1 MQSQAGAS
9 PALKEVEPALELM
22 VNLTKMDWRGFLADI
37 LILFT
42 MSYVLRKAAD
52 LGLLDQ
58 QSDRQLSLQG
68 LAVLMSV
75 QSVQQPQDIQPQ
87 QEQQQQDDQQQQHQ
101 QDQQLAQDQVEL
113 PELQAL
119 LEVPYTA
126 ISSRLSR
133 PWLVGHGAAP
143 RSILQGS
150 GDVRWSLGEG
160 SFAKVYV
167 ACYHGQ
173 PVVVKELKGC
183 DSSQQQHGL
192 LRQVSSAE
200 QAQRHRE
207 AVAALFKE
215 AAMMEASR
223 HSSVVQCLALC
234 KEPPALVME
243 WCRGGSLSQPNDNF
257 LASASALDIVRLLH
271 NAAAAVAHLHSHQ
284 RRCGKALVHG
294 DLRACNVMLQSQSGP
309 DWGIKVGVTGS
320 GSPQK
325 FVIIRLSCD
334 SV

>member
-1 MQSQAGAS
+1 MMS
-9 PALKEVEPALELM
+9 
-22 VNLTKMDWRGFLADI
+22 LTRLNWQGFLLILADI
-37 LILFT
+37 LILFA
-42 MSYVLRKAAD
+42 MSHVLRKAAD

-75 QSVQQPQDIQPQ
+75 QSRVQQPQEIQSQQQMERQDGQHKQQ
-87 QEQQQQDDQQQQHQ
+87 QEHR
-101 QDQQLAQDQVEL
+101 QDQQLGEDQAEP
-113 PELQAL
+113 PELRTSSL

-133 PWLVGHGAAP
+133 AWLVGHGAAP

-150 GDVRWSLGEG
+150 GDIRWDLGEG

-173 PVVVKELKGC
+173 PVVVKELKSG
-183 DSSQQQHGL
+183 DSSQQQHSF
-192 LRQVSSAE
+192 LRQVDTAE
-200 QAQRHRE
+200 QAQRQKE
-207 AVAALFKE
+207 VVAALFKE

-234 KEPPALVME
+234 KQPPALVME
-243 WCRGGSLSQPNDNF
+243 WCRGGSLSKPNDNF

-284 RRCGKALVHG
+284 RRCGRALVHG

-309 DWGIKVGVTGS
+309 DWGIKVGCH
-320 GSPQK
+320 
-325 FVIIRLSCD
+325 RR
-334 SV
+334 